1 MSAYAHPIDAL
12 GDPTRRRVLELLRT
26 GPASVGALADQLPVS
41 RPAVSQHLRALRG
54 AGLVTYQAVGT
65 RHVYAVDRT
74 GLAEMRTWL
83 DTFWD
88 DALVRYKRAAELEE
102 RSEG

>member
-1 MSAYAHPIDAL
+1 MSAYGHPIDAL
-12 GDPTRRRVLELLRT
+12 GDPTRRSVLELLRR

-41 RPAVSQHLRALRG
+41 RPAVSQHLRALRD
-54 AGLVTYQAVGT
+54 AGLVTYRTEGT
-65 RHVYAVDRT
+65 RHVYAVDRA

-88 DALVRYKRAAELEE
+88 DALVRYKRATELE
-102 RSEG
+102 RSG